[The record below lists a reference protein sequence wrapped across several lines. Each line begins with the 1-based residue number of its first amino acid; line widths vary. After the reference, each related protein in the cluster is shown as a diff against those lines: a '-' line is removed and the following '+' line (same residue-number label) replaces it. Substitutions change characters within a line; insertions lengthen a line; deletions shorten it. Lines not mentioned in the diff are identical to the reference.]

1 MGFDIGSLIGGA
13 ASELIMAERSRD
25 VSARAAA
32 DSRQAEERE
41 AEKSRAFSSQEAR
54 ISRDFASREAGITRD
69 WTRDMSSTAHQREI
83 RDLAL
88 AGLNPILSGTGGMGS
103 ASPAGAMAGSSMA
116 TSAKASVQTAGTPD
130 YGRVVSSALDAK
142 RNKADVD
149 NLVMDT
155 RKKHSEGSLASQLYN
170 ESQAR
175 TTNIQTEGRIL
186 LENLKGRKLE
196 GDIDETRFGE
206 VMRYL
211 DRLKNSISPLKLG
224 PSR

>member
-1 MGFDIGSLIGGA
+1 MGFDFGSLLGGA
-13 ASELIMAERSRD
+13 ASQLVMAERTRD
-25 VSARAAA
+25 VNARSAA
-32 DSRQAEERE
+32 DQRQTDERE
-41 AEKSRAFSSQEAR
+41 AEKSRAFSS
-54 ISRDFASREAGITRD
+54 REAQITRD

-83 RDLAL
+83 HDLAL

-103 ASPAGAMAGSSMA
+103 ASPAGAQA
-116 TSAKASVQTAGTPD
+116 TSAKGAASLANTTD

-149 NLVMDT
+149 NLVSDT
-155 RKKHSEGSLASQLYN
+155 RKKHAEGTLASQLYN

-175 TTNIQTEGRIL
+175 TTNINTEGRIL

-224 PSR
+224 PTR